1 MLPGGRVLR
10 RGFRSDPEKP
20 ASWRAPDV
28 PVASIERHATATA
41 IQRRTIGEWF
51 EQAEAKAGVTKQD
64 GRGPYG
70 VRRTFVDAGKALRI
84 SREGLTALGGWA
96 DPQMADRIY
105 AEEEQRYAQREARD
119 VRARIRREPLRES
132 GENGDNYQQTSNS
145 RSQAEAAVGQ
155 GVR

>member
-1 MLPGGRVLR
+1 MQFDPDLAR
-10 RGFRSDPEKP
+10 RILLEVE
-20 ASWRAPDV
+20 ASPPNQHIKDIEFPDV
-28 PVASIERHATATA
+28 DATATA

-119 VRARIRREPLRES
+119 VRARIRGEPLRES